1 MSTLINPPRVT
12 KSQRALL
19 ARLVGQGRVKIEQ
32 LAEAGV
38 GRMSRPE
45 LAAWVEANVIGSPAD
60 EQTRRAVDQ
69 LFDWHSKDA
78 SVREP
83 AA

>member
-1 MSTLINPPRVT
+1 MSTTINPPPVT
-12 KSQRALL
+12 ESQRALL
-19 ARLVGQGRVKIEQ
+19 ARLVGQGRVTIEQ
-32 LAEAGV
+32 LETAGV

-45 LAAWVEANVIGSPAD
+45 LAAWVEAKVIGSPAD

-78 SVREP
+78 GVRDP

>member
-1 MSTLINPPRVT
+1 MSTTINPPPVT
-12 KSQRALL
+12 ESQRALL
-19 ARLVGQGRVKIEQ
+19 ARLVGQGRVTVDQ
-32 LAEAGV
+32 LADAGV

-45 LAAWVEANVIGSPAD
+45 LAAWVEENVIGSPVD

-78 SVREP
+78 SDREP

>member
-1 MSTLINPPRVT
+1 MSTTINPPPVT
-12 KSQRALL
+12 ESQRALL
-19 ARLVGQGRVKIEQ
+19 ARLVGQGRITIEQ
-32 LAEAGV
+32 LEGAGV

-45 LAAWVEANVIGSPAD
+45 LAAWIEENVIGSPAD
-60 EQTRRAVDQ
+60 DQTRRAVDQ

-78 SVREP
+78 SVRDP

>member
-1 MSTLINPPRVT
+1 MSTTINPPPVT
-12 KSQRALL
+12 DSQRALL
-19 ARLVGQGRVKIEQ
+19 ARLVGQGRVTIEQ

-60 EQTRRAVDQ
+60 EQTRRAVDR

-78 SVREP
+78 GVRDP

>member
-1 MSTLINPPRVT
+1 MSTTINPPPVT
-12 KSQRALL
+12 ESQRALL
-19 ARLVGQGRVKIEQ
+19 ARLVGQGRVTIQQ
-32 LAEAGV
+32 LEDAGV

-69 LFDWHSKDA
+69 LFDWHSKAA
-78 SVREP
+78 SYREP

>member
-1 MSTLINPPRVT
+1 
-12 KSQRALL
+12 
-19 ARLVGQGRVKIEQ
+19 
-32 LAEAGV
+32 
-38 GRMSRPE
+38 MSRPE

-69 LFDWHSKDA
+69 LFEWHSKDA
-78 SVREP
+78 SDREP

>member
-1 MSTLINPPRVT
+1 MSTTINPPPVT
-12 KSQRALL
+12 DSQRALL
-19 ARLVGQGRVKIEQ
+19 ARLVGQGRVTIEQ

-45 LAAWVEANVIGSPAD
+45 LAAWVETNVIGSPAD

-78 SVREP
+78 SDREP

>member
-1 MSTLINPPRVT
+1 MSTTINPPPVT
-12 KSQRALL
+12 ESQRALL
-19 ARLVGQGRVKIEQ
+19 ARLVGQGRVTIEK
-32 LAEAGV
+32 LEDAGV

-69 LFDWHSKDA
+69 LFELHSKDA
-78 SVREP
+78 GVREP

>member
-1 MSTLINPPRVT
+1 MSTTINPPPVT
-12 KSQRALL
+12 ESQRDLL
-19 ARLVGQGRVKIEQ
+19 ARLVGQGRVTIQQ
-32 LAEAGV
+32 LEDAGV
-38 GRMSRPE
+38 GRMSRAE

-60 EQTRRAVDQ
+60 EQTRRDVDQ

-78 SVREP
+78 GVRDS

>member
-1 MSTLINPPRVT
+1 MSTTVNPPPVT
-12 KSQRALL
+12 DSQRALL
-19 ARLVGQGRVKIEQ
+19 ARLVGQGRVTIEQ

-45 LAAWVEANVIGSPAD
+45 LAAWVEANIIGSPAD

-78 SVREP
+78 SDREP

>member
-1 MSTLINPPRVT
+1 MSTTINPPRVT
-12 KSQRALL
+12 DSQRALL
-19 ARLVGQGRVKIEQ
+19 ARLVGQGRVTIEQ
-32 LAEAGV
+32 LADAGV

-45 LAAWVEANVIGSPAD
+45 LAAWVDKNLIGSPAD

-78 SVREP
+78 SDREP

>member
-1 MSTLINPPRVT
+1 MSTTINPPPVT
-12 KSQRALL
+12 DSQRALL
-19 ARLVGQGRVKIEQ
+19 ARLVGQGRGTIEQ

-45 LAAWVEANVIGSPAD
+45 LAAWVEANVIGSPANED
-60 EQTRRAVDQ
+60 TRRAVDQ
-69 LFDWHSKDA
+69 LFDRHSKDA
-78 SVREP
+78 GVREP

>member
-1 MSTLINPPRVT
+1 MSTTINPPPVT
-12 KSQRALL
+12 DSQRALL
-19 ARLVGQGRVKIEQ
+19 ARLVGQGRVTIQQ
-32 LAEAGV
+32 LTDAGV

-45 LAAWVEANVIGSPAD
+45 LASWVEANVIGSPAD
-60 EQTRRAVDQ
+60 EQARRAVDQ

-78 SVREP
+78 ADREP

>member
-1 MSTLINPPRVT
+1 MSTTINPPPVT
-12 KSQRALL
+12 ESQRALL
-19 ARLVGQGRVKIEQ
+19 ARLVDQGRVTIEQ
-32 LAEAGV
+32 LEAAGV

-45 LAAWVEANVIGSPAD
+45 LASWVEANIIGSPAD
-60 EQTRRAVDQ
+60 KQTRRAVDQ

-78 SVREP
+78 SDREP

>member
-1 MSTLINPPRVT
+1 VT
-12 KSQRALL
+12 
-19 ARLVGQGRVKIEQ
+19 IEQ
-32 LAEAGV
+32 LEAAGV

-45 LAAWVEANVIGSPAD
+45 LASWVEANIIGSPAD
-60 EQTRRAVDQ
+60 KQTRRAVDQ

-78 SVREP
+78 SDREP

>member
-1 MSTLINPPRVT
+1 MSTTINPPRVT
-12 KSQRALL
+12 ESQRALL
-19 ARLVGQGRVKIEQ
+19 ARLVGQGRVTIEQ

-38 GRMSRPE
+38 GRMSRAE

-60 EQTRRAVDQ
+60 EQTRRAVDE
-69 LFDWHSKDA
+69 LFAWHSKDA
-78 SVREP
+78 GVRDP

>member
-1 MSTLINPPRVT
+1 MSTTINPPPVT
-12 KSQRALL
+12 ESQRALL
-19 ARLVGQGRVKIEQ
+19 ARLVGQGRITIEQ
-32 LAEAGV
+32 LEAAGV

-45 LAAWVEANVIGSPAD
+45 LAAWVEENVFGSPAD

-78 SVREP
+78 GSREP

>member
-1 MSTLINPPRVT
+1 MSTTINPPRVT
-12 KSQRALL
+12 ESQRALL
-19 ARLVGQGRVKIEQ
+19 ARLVGQGRVTIEQ

-38 GRMSRPE
+38 GRMSRRE

-60 EQTRRAVDQ
+60 AETRRRIDE
-69 LFDWHSKDA
+69 LFAWHSKDA
-78 SVREP
+78 GVRDP

>member
-1 MSTLINPPRVT
+1 MSTTINPPRVT
-12 KSQRALL
+12 ESQRALL
-19 ARLVGQGRVKIEQ
+19 ARLVGQGRVTIEQ
-32 LAEAGV
+32 LKNAGV

-60 EQTRRAVDQ
+60 EQARRAVDE
-69 LFDWHSKDA
+69 LFTWHSKDA
-78 SVREP
+78 GVQGP

>member
-1 MSTLINPPRVT
+1 MSTTINRPPVT
-12 KSQRALL
+12 DSQRALL
-19 ARLVGQGRVKIEQ
+19 ARLVGQGRVTIEQ
-32 LAEAGV
+32 LADAGV

-60 EQTRRAVDQ
+60 EHTSRAVDQ

-78 SVREP
+78 GVREP